1 MDSRQ
6 RMNTEI
12 APFEERFAAWQDAVQ
27 TAENHVKLGQ
37 TLQGQGIEIL
47 KRMSTQGGEPAA
59 TAKLVQQATATIE
72 RGVKVERDARRE
84 KLNLQQE
91 KPKPKK

>member
-1 MDSRQ
+1 VDSRQ
-6 RMNTEI
+6 RIHTQI
-12 APFEERFAAWQDAVQ
+12 APFEERQAAWQEAIT
-27 TAENHVKLGQ
+27 TADNHVKLGQ

-47 KRMSTQGGEPAA
+47 KRMSEQGGEPAA

-72 RGVKVERDARRE
+72 RGVKVEREARRE
-84 KLNLQQE
+84 KLTLQQE